1 MQISGINTKVATPA
15 NIPTPII
22 VLELNAIAYPHETPV
37 PLYLIRSSLMVCGD
51 IALGC
56 LQHRLKPFIEPWRR
70 NAEIA
75 EFTERGA
82 AIAKILVG
90 IYVGAECLTKK
101 ELSDLP
107 SGGEAYRPPI
117 FSYCGG
123 WDQAL
128 RTAAVIIWC
137 PGRSDANADQHG
149 DGLRRSRAAA
159 LANSHLNHFD

>member
-70 NAEIA
+70 NAEIG

-107 SGGEAYRPPI
+107 SGG
-117 FSYCGG
+117 GG
-123 WDQAL
+123 D
-128 RTAAVIIWC
+128 AAEHPVC
-137 PGRSDANADQHG
+137 KES
-149 DGLRRSRAAA
+149 
-159 LANSHLNHFD
+159 